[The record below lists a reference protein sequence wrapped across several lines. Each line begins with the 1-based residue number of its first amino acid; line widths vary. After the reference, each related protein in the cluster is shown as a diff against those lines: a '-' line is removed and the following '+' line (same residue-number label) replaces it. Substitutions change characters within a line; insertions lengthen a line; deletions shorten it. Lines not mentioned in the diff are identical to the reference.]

1 MTLALDVM
9 TGFPTA
15 RTGFEAGLA
24 KHTRRI
30 VDELGNRK
38 AVILDIGCGTG
49 EYIAKVTASN
59 SKYWGIGID
68 VNPTFLR
75 ERRSN
80 SADLVAGASEFLPFR
95 RDSIDMVIMIESL
108 EHVGDEEKT
117 LKEISRASKSSG
129 LIYASVPNRF
139 YPLESHGIR
148 IHNWTSERAF
158 PIGVP
163 LIPFIPRRFV
173 RRLVRARTYT
183 KRDICSLFAKQ
194 KWRVTKLLLMAP
206 PIDRTMAASLTRTL
220 RRVMRTVENTVV
232 LDELSSSVVIVA
244 EWNKT

>member
-1 MTLALDVM
+1 M
-9 TGFPTA
+9 TGYPTA
-15 RTGFEAGLA
+15 RTGSEVGLA
-24 KHTRRI
+24 SHTKKI
-30 VDELGNRK
+30 VGELGDRK
-38 AVILDIGCGTG
+38 AIVLDIGCGTG

-68 VNPTFLR
+68 VNLSFLQ

-80 SADLVAGASEFLPFR
+80 SADLVAGASEYLPFR
-95 RDSIDMVIMIESL
+95 TDSIDMVIMIESF

-117 LKEISRASKSSG
+117 LEEITRTLRRSG

-148 IHNWTSERAF
+148 IQNWTSESAF

-163 LIPFIPRRFV
+163 LVPFIPRWLV

-183 KRDICSLFAKQ
+183 KREICGLFIRQ
-194 KWRVTKLLLMAP
+194 KWRVTRLSFMAP
-206 PIDRTMAASLTRTL
+206 PIDRKMPTRLTQTL
-220 RRVMRTVENTVV
+220 RRMMRVVESNVV
-232 LDELSSSVVIVA
+232 LDELGSSVVIVA
-244 EWNKT
+244 ARNQT

>member
-1 MTLALDVM
+1 M
-9 TGFPTA
+9 TGYPTA
-15 RTGFEAGLA
+15 RTGFEAGLV
-24 KHTRRI
+24 KHTERI
-30 VDELGNRK
+30 IDELGNRK
-38 AVILDIGCGTG
+38 AIILDVGCGTG
-49 EYIAKVTASN
+49 EYIRNITASN

-68 VNPTFLR
+68 INSTFLH

-80 SADLVAGASEFLPFR
+80 SADLVAGASEYLPFR
-95 RDSIDMVIMIESL
+95 RESIDMVIMIESL
-108 EHVGDEEKT
+108 EHVSDEEKT
-117 LKEISRASKSSG
+117 LREISRTSRNSG

-148 IHNWTSERAF
+148 IRNWTSERAF

-173 RRLVRARTYT
+173 RGLVRARTYT
-183 KRDICSLFAKQ
+183 KRDIYSLFAKQ

-206 PIDRTMAASLTRTL
+206 PIDRKMATSLARAL
-220 RRVMRTVENTVV
+220 RRVMRVVENTVV

-244 EWNKT
+244 ERNKV